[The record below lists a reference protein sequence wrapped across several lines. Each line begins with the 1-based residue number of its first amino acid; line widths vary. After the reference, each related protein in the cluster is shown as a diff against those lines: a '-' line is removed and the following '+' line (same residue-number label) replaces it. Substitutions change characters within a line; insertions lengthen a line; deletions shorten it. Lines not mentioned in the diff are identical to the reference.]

1 MFELSNYLVGIYKVD
16 DCTDSITLVNHPP
29 PPLPPPSQL
38 QRLDFTDSNG
48 GGDHTL
54 VTLQQTQVEPS
65 EPQPPPP
72 TQQRMS
78 AEMSRLCGRETTF
91 APSLESTVLSQVVA
105 AAAAT
110 AESNEPRS
118 PTAMD
123 VA

>member
-38 QRLDFTDSNG
+38 QPTDFNQSNG
-48 GGDHTL
+48 EGDNTL
-54 VTLQQTQVEPS
+54 VMQQETQAEPS
-65 EPQPPPP
+65 EPEPEPP

-78 AEMSRLCGRETTF
+78 AEVSRLCGRETTF
-91 APSLESTVLSQVVA
+91 APNLESTVLSQVVA
-105 AAAAT
+105 AAAA

-118 PTAMD
+118 PTAMN

>member
-29 PPLPPPSQL
+29 PPLPLPSQP
-38 QRLDFTDSNG
+38 QRLDFTQSNG
-48 GGDHTL
+48 GGDNTL
-54 VTLQQTQVEPS
+54 VMQQETQGEPS
-65 EPQPPPP
+65 EPQPPP

-91 APSLESTVLSQVVA
+91 APRLESTVLSQVVA
-105 AAAAT
+105 AAAT
-110 AESNEPRS
+110 SESNEPRS
-118 PTAMD
+118 PTAMN

>member
-29 PPLPPPSQL
+29 PPLPPPSQP
-38 QRLDFTDSNG
+38 QRMDFTQSNG
-48 GGDHTL
+48 GGDNTL
-54 VTLQQTQVEPS
+54 VMQQETQAEPS
-65 EPQPPPP
+65 E

-91 APSLESTVLSQVVA
+91 APNLESTVFSQVVA
-105 AAAAT
+105 AAVT

-118 PTAMD
+118 PTAMN